1 MKLSKI
7 LLVLIV
13 CSIPPI
19 NGLVRPGFVP
29 LNYAAY
35 SKTINYIVKKTLGD
49 SSILKEKAL
58 DDSGILKKITV
69 AVIAAIVMIGDEFT
83 NTDVAVKIKR
93 VATVHNINLDN
104 EANIVKDY
112 LEDYAWENY
121 PAKGK
126 YWASSRCGYRGGF
139 TVTDDGKNLVLSACG
154 SSINLNKCIRRCG
167 GIDIELKLFV
177 SEGGTLKCPDECL
190 PGKFSWLHH

>member
-1 MKLSKI
+1 VKLSKI

-19 NGLVRPGFVP
+19 NGTVTPVT
-29 LNYAAY
+29 LNYSAY

-83 NTDVAVKIKR
+83 NADVAYEIKR
-93 VATVHNINLDN
+93 VATVHNINLDD
-104 EANIVKDY
+104 EATIVEDY
-112 LEDYAWENY
+112 LQDYAWENY
-121 PAKGK
+121 PAGGNSWRKSDCAKG
-126 YWASSRCGYRGGF
+126 GYSVGISDGGK
-139 TVTDDGKNLVLSACG
+139 GKNLQLNACG
-154 SSINLNKCIRRCG
+154 SNIFLNKCKRKCG
-167 GIDIELKLFV
+167 GIWNDH
-177 SEGGTLKCPDECL
+177 GTLRCPGGCL
-190 PGKFSWLHH
+190 